1 MINIK
6 IDVNKFQDI
15 SFEETLT
22 YKHNVELEKA
32 IADVMDYLEVE
43 MNTLS
48 RKKVKITQEQKMVY
62 FLKKALLIITTDPAC
77 IMAIEE
83 CNIPLDSDYI
93 HTILKKHYYKLE
105 YNFDSL
111 IEP

>member
-6 IDVNKFQDI
+6 VDVSRFQSI
-15 SFEETLT
+15 SFEATLS
-22 YKHNVELEKA
+22 YKHNAELEKA

-48 RKKVKITQEQKMVY
+48 RKKIKITQEQKMVY
-62 FLKKALLIITTDPAC
+62 FLKKALLSITTDSSC
-77 IMAIEE
+77 IKAIDE

-93 HTILKKHYYKLE
+93 HTILKKHYYKLG
-105 YNFDSL
+105 YDFDCL

>member
-6 IDVNKFQDI
+6 IDVNKFQNI
-15 SFEETLT
+15 SLEETLT
-22 YKHNVELEKA
+22 YKHNAKLEKA
-32 IADVMDYLEVE
+32 IADAMDYLEVE

-48 RKKVKITQEQKMVY
+48 RKKVKITKEQKMIY
-62 FLKKALLIITTDPAC
+62 FLKKALLTITTDMAC
-77 IMAIEE
+77 IKAIEE
-83 CNIPLDSDYI
+83 CSVPIDSDYI

-105 YNFDSL
+105 YDFDFL